1 MSVRVQETTELGP
14 IIGTRASDFVLQ
26 DYELNPRDL
35 DSLMYEHGVVI
46 GFIKDIWVP
55 ASIRRILFMQK
66 HHRKF
71 HEAGVNIALIIA
83 DQPHTLHSFHLSSEV
98 KVNVPLLADP
108 ELEAHTLYNM
118 QHPGLVLVDRQHT
131 IRKKWLIPEEC
142 VWLRSKELLT
152 QVHTTLGNI

>member
-1 MSVRVQETTELGP
+1 MALETTELGP
-14 IIGTRASDFVLQ
+14 VIGTQAPNFTLQ

-35 DSLMYEHGVVI
+35 DSLLNMRGVVL

-71 HEAGVNIALIIA
+71 QEEGFNIALIIA

-98 KVNVPLLADP
+98 KVDVPLLADP
-108 ELEAHTLYNM
+108 ELRVHSLYNM
-118 QHPGLVLVDRQHT
+118 QHPGLVLINADHIIQR
-131 IRKKWLIPEEC
+131 KWLIPEEC
-142 VWLRSKELLT
+142 VWLRPKELLA
-152 QVHTTLGNI
+152 QVLAEV